1 MKIQSQP
8 ALPVDKLQQQV
19 KQTASE
25 QQQPGL
31 QRQVNNQASTS
42 VSDTS
47 KSASQ
52 AFSALAEHDGVDMQK
67 VQQMR
72 DAIANGELVLDEARL
87 IDALLD
93 MHRS

>member
-25 QQQPGL
+25 QQPGI
-31 QRQVNNQASTS
+31 QRQVNNQESTS

-52 AFSALAEHDGVDMQK
+52 AFSALAEHDGVDMHK